1 MQHEGKDRRVEPFM
15 RNLLETL
22 EVCVRQSAFVS
33 DRIGRMGWND
43 VRKLYHRRRWNDHA
57 WWHVESSKLEVG
69 DEHVS
74 DLAAKLE
81 PVLGEFRHTETG
93 RIGNGLFLLMG
104 GAGTWACPT
113 FFDFAKLLIPGA
125 VKLGAGRVI
134 DLLQGWASGEPLRFR
149 LSALLEGA
157 GIDAPMQLGEGIY
170 VHELPTSSSD
180 LPASLPS
187 IGTGAT
193 VTDYVGGVVLSVDC
207 EMSPALYVPTEEEV
221 GGLSSRRGVFQLA
234 SDRIPN
240 MSFDSFCESI
250 SLACN
255 GFVDWFVQ
263 WRDYDDLA
271 AFAFGQLSVSYKYRS
286 GLGGTKFTQD
296 HLNAARQIH
305 RARHAGGKP
314 RENLELAM
322 RRWIRSKRPGTD
334 LDKLIELRIALEA
347 LYEIGGLNEKGFR
360 IATYGAWHLGKDF
373 EERREYRDTL
383 RKVYD
388 DSSRAVHA
396 GKLKHAAKNPELI
409 SSAQVICREGILKR
423 LEEAERPRWDE
434 IILGEGA

>member
-1 MQHEGKDRRVEPFM
+1 M
-15 RNLLETL
+15 RDLLESL
-22 EVCVRQSAFVS
+22 EDCVGQSTFVS
-33 DRIGRMGWND
+33 DRIGRIGWND
-43 VRKLYHRRRWNDHA
+43 VRNLYRRRRWNDPA
-57 WWHVESSKLEVG
+57 WWHVETATLEVG

-81 PVLGEFRHTETG
+81 PVLGKFRHAETG

-113 FFDFAKLLIPGA
+113 LFDFAKLLIPGA
-125 VKLGAGRVI
+125 VKLGAGRVVE
-134 DLLQGWASGEPLRFR
+134 LLQGWASGEPLRLR

-157 GIDAPMQLGEGIY
+157 GLDGPMNLEEGIFLY
-170 VHELPTSSSD
+170 ELPKSSSD

-187 IGTGAT
+187 FGTGAT
-193 VTDYVGGVVLSVDC
+193 VMDYIGGVVLSVDC
-207 EMSPALYVPTEEEV
+207 EMSPALYVPKEEEV
-221 GGLSSRRGVFQLA
+221 GGLSSRRSSFKLA

-263 WRDYDDLA
+263 WRDYEDLG
-271 AFAFGQLSVSYKYRS
+271 AFAFGQSSVSYKYRS
-286 GLGGTKFTQD
+286 GLGGTKFTQE
-296 HLNAARQIH
+296 HLDAARQIH
-305 RARHAGGKP
+305 LARHGGEKP

-322 RRWIRSKRPGTD
+322 RRWIRSKRSGTD

-360 IATYGAWHLGKDF
+360 IATYAAWHLGKDF
-373 EERREYRDTL
+373 EERCEHRDTL

-396 GKLKHAAKNPELI
+396 GKLKHAAKNPELV
-409 SSAQVICREGILKR
+409 SSAQVICRGGILKR
-423 LEEAERPRWDE
+423 LEETERPRWDE
-434 IILGEGA
+434 IILGEGK